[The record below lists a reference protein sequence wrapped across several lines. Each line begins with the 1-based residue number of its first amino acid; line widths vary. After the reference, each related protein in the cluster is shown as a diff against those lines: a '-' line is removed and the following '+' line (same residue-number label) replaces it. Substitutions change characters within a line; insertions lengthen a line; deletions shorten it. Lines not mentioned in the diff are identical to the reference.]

1 MDFDYTVKCDDEKIP
16 GEGMREM
23 QGEMRDASGR
33 GGGGGCN
40 GSGWCAM
47 NKIPGREVEL
57 AMHGGIETSILT
69 GRHIAPN
76 IRKSK
81 YRRFSGA
88 LSGTKIGHQA

>member
-1 MDFDYTVKCDDEKIP
+1 MLL
-16 GEGMREM
+16 GEG
-23 QGEMRDASGR
+23 G